1 MKAILSDIHG
11 NLEALRAVLA
21 DIESRGITEIVC
33 LGDVIGYGP
42 NPRECLDLIRGA
54 DILVRGNHE
63 DAVLSGDAASFNV
76 RARRSVEWTRE
87 QVLGEGVPEEE
98 APAVEGAA
106 PREMSYRDL
115 IAGFELSVKDPENE
129 AVLYVHGSP
138 RKPVREYVTPRDSM
152 KPKKMK
158 AIFELIESI
167 CFVGHTHA
175 PGVFTEEGYNTPDD
189 LTGIY
194 MNTGEKALVNVG
206 SVGQPRDSNPR
217 SCYVTFDMDTV
228 VYHRVEYDVEAVVAK
243 VRSSTALDNSLGERL
258 RVGR

>member
-11 NLEALRAVLA
+11 NLEALGAVLA

-87 QVLGEGVPEEE
+87 QVLGEGVPGEE
-98 APAVEGAA
+98 APAVEGAS

-115 IAGFELSVKDPENE
+115 IAGFELSAKDPENE

-152 KPKKMK
+152 KPAKMK
-158 AIFELIESI
+158 AVFELIQSI
-167 CFVGHTHA
+167 CFVGHTHV
-175 PGVFTEEGYNTPDD
+175 PGVFTEEGYNAPDD

-194 MNTGEKALVNVG
+194 MDTGEKALVNVG
-206 SVGQPRDSNPR
+206 SVGQPRDSDPR
-217 SCYVTFDMDTV
+217 ACYVTFDMDTV